1 MKPLH
6 FNSGFNVIFG
16 DVEKSSEDDH
26 EHNLGKSTLV
36 DIIDFLLLKK
46 SGSKNKL
53 FKYKKSLKGWCF
65 YIELE
70 LNDGRYLTIKRSV
83 DVPSLVSF
91 KIHNEKDQ
99 DYTDE
104 KSWDELDSKLY
115 AKKNKDSVT
124 YLEEILD
131 FDVLSQYPVRFFLSY
146 LLRNQNGYA
155 EVFDLDKFEG
165 AHVDWKAP
173 LFNLLGFDEKYV
185 LEKYRIQYEIDNYK
199 RILKTVLGGKK
210 SSSDEAYTLKAAI
223 VEAEREEKELENK
236 EEKFDFYLKE
246 KKINRT
252 LVEDL
257 DKKINRLNSERY
269 RLDSEIERVKEALS
283 VKVVFDI
290 EDVKKVFEET
300 RIYFPDQLKKDYE
313 SLLDFNTSVS
323 EERSKFLKDELAGY
337 LEYLDE
343 ISSELKRMNSEREE
357 YLSFLRSTD
366 TFAKY
371 KNNQAELNHL
381 REKITLYKAKLE
393 SLSTAENYE
402 DKIDELKREADDVA
416 KKLKSVIDSGNEL
429 YNEISRHFSDIFRK
443 TLDDNA
449 LLVVRPNQ
457 QGNPEFESITINES
471 SKEDELTGESDGH
484 TFGMVQCASFVLS
497 VLMTYSEKNF
507 YRFAYHDGLLEGWGN
522 NPKRRFIEE
531 VRRICDEDGI
541 QYIVSMIKSDVP
553 DNFEFKEGEIRVRL
567 DDNNKLLGF
576 NF

>member
-1 MKPLH
+1 
-6 FNSGFNVIFG
+6 
-16 DVEKSSEDDH
+16 
-26 EHNLGKSTLV
+26 
-36 DIIDFLLLKK
+36 
-46 SGSKNKL
+46 
-53 FKYKKSLKGWCF
+53 YKKSLKDWCF

-70 LNDGRYLTIKRSV
+70 LNDGRYLTIRRSV

-91 KIHNEKDQ
+91 KIHNEKNQ
-99 DYTDE
+99 DYTNE
-104 KSWDELDSKLY
+104 KSWDELDTKLY

-323 EERSKFLKDELAGY
+323 EERSKFLKDELTSH

-343 ISSELKRMNSEREE
+343 ISSELKRMNVEREE

-371 KNNQAELNHL
+371 KKNQAELNHL
-381 REKITLYKAKLE
+381 REKITLYRAKLE

-402 DKIDELKREADDVA
+402 NKIDELKRDADDVA

-497 VLMTYSEKNF
+497 VLMTYSEKSF
-507 YRFAYHDGLLEGWGN
+507 YRFAYHDGVLEGWGN